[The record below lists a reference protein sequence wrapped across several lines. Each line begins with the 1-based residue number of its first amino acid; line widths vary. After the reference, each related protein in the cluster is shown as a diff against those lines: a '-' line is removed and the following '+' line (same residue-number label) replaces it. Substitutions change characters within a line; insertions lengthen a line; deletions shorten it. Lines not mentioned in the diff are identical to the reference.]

1 MAIEEGDAYGNDV
14 VGSPLGGHP
23 GAPPG
28 SIWADMEVPLEP
40 RGGRS
45 HQVNNP
51 TKVGQLNEEI
61 VMIHADPF
69 YMLEQRHV

>member
-23 GAPPG
+23 RAPPG
-28 SIWADMEVPLEP
+28 SIWADMEVPLEL
-40 RGGRS
+40 RGRRS

-61 VMIHADPF
+61 VMIHVDPF
-69 YMLEQRHV
+69 YMLAQRHV

>member
-40 RGGRS
+40 RRS
-45 HQVNNP
+45 HQANNP
-51 TKVGQLNEEI
+51 TQVGQLNEEI
-61 VMIHADPF
+61 VMIHVDPF
-69 YMLEQRHV
+69 HMLVQ